1 MVVLRICSE
10 SPGTCL
16 LMPHD
21 RVLLCPGEVTK
32 LTFVLDW
39 LLVLLL
45 LTVDPLLVVLQGI
58 FSECLIVTLIA
69 LEILL
74 VVLFLVAIIESIL
87 LRKGKERG

>member
-1 MVVLRICSE
+1 MPDDRRLLR
-10 SPGTCL
+10 
-16 LMPHD
+16 
-21 RVLLCPGEVTK
+21 PGEVTP
-32 LTFVLDW
+32 LTFMWDW
-39 LLVLLL
+39 PLVLLL
-45 LTVDPLLVVLQGI
+45 LTVVPLLVVLHGI

>member
-1 MVVLRICSE
+1 M
-10 SPGTCL
+10 
-16 LMPHD
+16 
-21 RVLLCPGEVTK
+21 
-32 LTFVLDW
+32 LDW
-39 LLVLLL
+39 LLVLPL
-45 LTVDPLLVVLQGI
+45 LTVDPLLVVLQDV

>member
-1 MVVLRICSE
+1 
-10 SPGTCL
+10 
-16 LMPHD
+16 MPHD

-45 LTVDPLLVVLQGI
+45 LTVDPLLVVLQDV

-87 LRKGKERG
+87 LREGKERG